1 MLGYARVLNSTRGD
15 VYENPLKM
23 GELVQLRSGGPLMVV
38 EEVRADGIV
47 AVTWMD
53 RGGVAHANAYQPEL
67 LKRAARSFFG
77 RRR

>member
-1 MLGYARVLNSTRGD
+1 MLGYARVLNQTRGD
-15 VYENPLKM
+15 LVERPLFI
-23 GELVQLRSGGPLMVV
+23 GELVKLRSGGPVMVV
-38 EEVRADGIV
+38 EQVREDGTV

-67 LKRAARSFFG
+67 LKRAAGFFG